1 VFLAIRGW
9 SLLDNLPGVKCG
21 GGAKLMIAFNNS
33 GSHILT
39 LLSV

>member
-1 VFLAIRGW
+1 
-9 SLLDNLPGVKCG
+9 VKCG